1 MLDMLMAAPQSTT
14 AVQPRVTADART
26 GPSRRRDERPT
37 VSPIAF
43 DTLDDRALAEQFS
56 AGDERA
62 LREAYARWSPLVF
75 RLALRS
81 LGDRTDAEDV
91 TQQVYLAAW
100 RGRGTFDVS
109 RSTLSAWIVGITKH
123 RIADAHEARARSRR
137 LEESLVAEA
146 SVAVAAADDDFAER
160 AMVAEELGRLEPVP
174 RRVMQLAFYDQLSHS
189 QIAEAMGLPIGT
201 VKSHVRR
208 SLSRLRSRWEVEDG
222 PRRA

>member
-1 MLDMLMAAPQSTT
+1 MPTPQSTI
-14 AVQPRVTADART
+14 AAPPLVMVDVRSRQ
-26 GPSRRRDERPT
+26 SRRRDDRRT

-109 RSTLSAWIVGITKH
+109 RSNLSAWIVGITKH
-123 RIADAHEARARSRR
+123 RIADAHEARARARR

-146 SVAVAAADDDFAER
+146 SVAATAVEDDFAER
-160 AMVAEELGRLEPVP
+160 AMVAEELDRLEPVP

-189 QIAEAMGLPIGT
+189 QIAEAMDLPIGT

-208 SLSRLRSRWEVEDG
+208 SLNRLRSRWEVGDG
-222 PRRA
+222 PHRA